1 MPYWTAGHA
10 AGLVALVLTMFG
22 LAGLVARYGG
32 RLGALGLTGII
43 VAVPGIVLTA
53 CAAYGEAFVLP
64 PLARIDQSETGPAL
78 SSGGPARPGPAVP
91 PTSPQL
97 PLVRYAIQCRCH
109 HGTFPAEL
117 PLDVSGRK
125 HR

>member
-1 MPYWTAGHA
+1 LVTPTVFHPDIFDISIEEASLMPYWTAGHA
-10 AGLVALVLTMFG
+10 AGLVALV
-22 LAGLVARYGG
+22 
-32 RLGALGLTGII
+32 LTGII